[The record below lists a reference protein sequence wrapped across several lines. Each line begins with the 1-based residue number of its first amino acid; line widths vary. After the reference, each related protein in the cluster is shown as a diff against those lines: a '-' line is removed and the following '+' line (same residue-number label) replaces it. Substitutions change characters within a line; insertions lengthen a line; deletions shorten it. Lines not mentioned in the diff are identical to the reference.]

1 MFMKRLGLVVMLAA
15 LSLAMG
21 CQSASQKANQE
32 ADAAMYQP
40 VEYANASKPGPQVVV
55 IPGAVKSQNA
65 TFAQKYGPNNIA
77 DFAEIELSKANF
89 PVLERQD
96 LGAMLQEIEVAAN
109 LGDAK
114 TLKKFKK
121 GKMQATNWLIRF
133 DIIKAEPVAQVERKF
148 DGTYLGIIAGSAV
161 GAATD
166 SWVAGT
172 ATGAGVASVKAEEA
186 SGVWIVG
193 LRFKVLD
200 ANTGEQKASDYFED
214 KMEISSKGG
223 GALGYTEKKTTS
235 VSLDTMVQRLVQKA
249 VQKIDA
255 MK

>member
-1 MFMKRLGLVVMLAA
+1 MLVRRIGLLALLAA
-15 LSLAMG
+15 LSLTLG
-21 CQSASQKANQE
+21 CQSASQQANKE

-40 VEYANASKPGPQVVV
+40 VAYANASKPGPQVVV

-96 LGAMLQEIEVAAN
+96 LGPMLQEIEVAAN
-109 LGDAK
+109 LGDAN

-121 GKMQATNWLIRF
+121 GKMQATNWLVRF
-133 DIIKAEPVAQVERKF
+133 DVLKAEPVAQVERKF
-148 DGTYLGIIAGSAV
+148 DGTYLGIMAGSVV
-161 GAATD
+161 GSATG
-166 SWVAGT
+166 SWAAGT
-172 ATGAGVASVKAEEA
+172 ATGAGVASVKAEDA

-193 LRFKVLD
+193 MRFKVLD

-214 KMEISSKGG
+214 KMEITSKGG
-223 GALGYTEKKTTS
+223 GALGYTEKKTTG
-235 VSLDTMVQRLVQKA
+235 VTLDTMVQRLVQRA
-249 VQKIDA
+249 VQKMDE

>member
-1 MFMKRLGLVVMLAA
+1 MIMKRLGLVMLLAA
-15 LSLAMG
+15 LSLSLG

-121 GKMQATNWLIRF
+121 GRMQATNWLIRF

-172 ATGAGVASVKAEEA
+172 ATGAGVASIKAEEA

-193 LRFKVLD
+193 LRYKVLD

-214 KMEISSKGG
+214 KMEVSSKGG
-223 GALGYTEKKTTS
+223 GVLGYTEKKTTGIT
-235 VSLDTMVQRLVQKA
+235 LDTMVQRLVQKA

>member
-1 MFMKRLGLVVMLAA
+1 MIMKRLGLVMLLAA
-15 LSLAMG
+15 LSLSLG

-121 GKMQATNWLIRF
+121 GRMQATNWLIRF

-172 ATGAGVASVKAEEA
+172 ATGAGVASIKAEEA

-193 LRFKVLD
+193 LRYKVLD
-200 ANTGEQKASDYFED
+200 ANTGEQKATGYFED
-214 KMEISSKGG
+214 KMEVGTKGG
-223 GALGYTEKKTTS
+223 AVMGVSERSTS
-235 VSLDTMVQRLVQKA
+235 GVTLDTLVQRLIQMCVSD
-249 VQKIDA
+249 IDK

>member
-1 MFMKRLGLVVMLAA
+1 MIIKRLGLLLLIAA
-15 LSLAMG
+15 LSLAAG
-21 CQSASQKANQE
+21 CQSASKQAHQE

-40 VEYANASKPGPQVVV
+40 IEYPNASKPGPQVVV

-77 DFAEIELSKANF
+77 DFAEIELSKDNF
-89 PVLERQD
+89 KVLERQD
-96 LGAMLQEIEVAAN
+96 LGPMLQEIEVAAN

-133 DIIKAEPVAQVERKF
+133 DILKAEPVAQVEKKF

-161 GAATD
+161 GGATNSWAA
-166 SWVAGT
+166 
-172 ATGAGVASVKAEEA
+172 GAASGAAVGSIKAEEA
-186 SGVWIVG
+186 SGIWIVG

-200 ANTGEQKASDYFED
+200 ANTGEQVVSDYFED

-235 VSLDTMVQRLVQKA
+235 VTLDTMVQRLVQRA
-249 VQKIDA
+249 VQKLDA

>member
-1 MFMKRLGLVVMLAA
+1 MLVHRIWLIALMAA
-15 LSLAMG
+15 LSLAPG
-21 CQSASQKANQE
+21 CQSASQQANKE

-40 VEYANASKPGPQVVV
+40 VEYANASKPGPQIVV

-65 TFAQKYGPNNIA
+65 SFAQKYGPNNIA
-77 DFAEIELSKANF
+77 DFAELELGKANF
-89 PVLERQD
+89 KVLERQD

-109 LGDAK
+109 LGDAA

-133 DIIKAEPVAQVERKF
+133 DIIKAEQVAQVEKKF

-166 SWVAGT
+166 SWAAGAGT
-172 ATGAGVASVKAEEA
+172 GAAVASVKAEEA
-186 SGVWIVG
+186 SGVWIIG
-193 LRFKVLD
+193 MRYKVLD
-200 ANTGEQKASDYFED
+200 ANTGEQKATDYFED
-214 KMEISSKGG
+214 KMEITSKGG
-223 GALGYTEKKTTS
+223 GALGYTEKKTAG
-235 VSLDTMVQRLVQKA
+235 VSLDTMVQRLVQRA